1 MPRLAL
7 IKRLFVLGVQ
17 SAHLAGL
24 ALTGGAREKSRLA
37 LSLPPSSRRRDV
49 KTCQKTQRSLRE
61 P

>member
-24 ALTGGAREKSRLA
+24 ALNGRCEGEVSTCPESPSLLA
-37 LSLPPSSRRRDV
+37 EERCQDLSEDSA
-49 KTCQKTQRSLRE
+49 KFA
-61 P
+61 